1 MFYIITMMKKQ
12 TLFYRLCN
20 YDTKKFPNYVL
31 MSEFRHKDTLAKY
44 VFWLMT
50 EKKHLIVKVLVSN
63 FVFWYFYILFVSVA

>member
-1 MFYIITMMKKQ
+1 MMKKQ

-44 VFWLMT
+44 VF
-50 EKKHLIVKVLVSN
+50 
-63 FVFWYFYILFVSVA
+63 